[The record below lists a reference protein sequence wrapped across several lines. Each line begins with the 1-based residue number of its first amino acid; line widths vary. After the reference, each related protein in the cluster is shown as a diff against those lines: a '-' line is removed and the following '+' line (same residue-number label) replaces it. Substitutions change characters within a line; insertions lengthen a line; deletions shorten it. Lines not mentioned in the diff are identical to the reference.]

1 MRRFPEPEPR
11 GNLLQVQIM
20 HVEHFLEPVSG
31 VGVEV
36 GLEGAL
42 GLPVQIIVLLDKRL
56 ELVLDLH

>member
-1 MRRFPEPEPR
+1 
-11 GNLLQVQIM
+11 M
-20 HVEHFLEPVSG
+20 HVEHFLEPISG

-56 ELVLDLH
+56 ELVLNLH